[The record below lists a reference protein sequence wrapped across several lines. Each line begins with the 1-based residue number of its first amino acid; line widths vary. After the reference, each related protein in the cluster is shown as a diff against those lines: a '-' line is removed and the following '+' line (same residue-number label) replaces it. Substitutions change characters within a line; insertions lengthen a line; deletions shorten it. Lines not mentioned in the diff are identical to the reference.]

1 LVSLFF
7 RLKILSLEQVRVI
20 DLNENYFP
28 EGTLDE
34 NKYFYENTTIY
45 LDSNYILSKKN
56 FTDLEIYISNDVL

>member
-1 LVSLFF
+1 
-7 RLKILSLEQVRVI
+7 VRVI